1 MVETG
6 NQSNERRERL
16 RIAGASARDKAAMT
30 FRGRTR
36 APDRGKGQEAVTHAL
51 PPRQTQHAD
60 NSCTCGVR
68 SNVGYIVVHPWRLRL
83 RMSPRRTHC
92 Y

>member
-1 MVETG
+1 METG

-36 APDRGKGQEAVTHAL
+36 APDRGKGQQAVTHAL
-51 PPRQTQHAD
+51 PPRQTQWAVPLARAACVVTKQHSCAPVVTAHAHAL
-60 NSCTCGVR
+60 R
-68 SNVGYIVVHPWRLRL
+68 S
-83 RMSPRRTHC
+83 RRTHC